1 MFFRVFKESSRWLIS
16 KGKINEA
23 IDILEQIAKQNGKE
37 INVELM
43 ESYRITAIEEYR
55 KNESEKLSM
64 VDLFKTPNL
73 RKNIILMVVNLC
85 VSSLLFEANYRN
97 IENVPFSLY
106 WTYTIYS
113 ILEIPSNLAAL
124 WGLEALG
131 RVVQIHFSDFKM

>member
-1 MFFRVFKESSRWLIS
+1 M
-16 KGKINEA
+16 
-23 IDILEQIAKQNGKE
+23 DILEQIAKQNGKE

>member
-23 IDILEQIAKQNGKE
+23 TDILEQIAKQNGKE

-73 RKNIILMVVNLC
+73 RKNIVLMIVNLC
-85 VSSLLFEANYRN
+85 FSSLLFEANYRN

-131 RVVQIHFSDFKM
+131 RVV

>member
-1 MFFRVFKESSRWLIS
+1 M
-16 KGKINEA
+16 
-23 IDILEQIAKQNGKE
+23 DILEQIAKQNGKE

-43 ESYRITAIEEYR
+43 KSYRITAIEEYR

-85 VSSLLFEANYRN
+85 FSSLLFEANYRN

-131 RVVQIHFSDFKM
+131 WVVQIHFSDFKM